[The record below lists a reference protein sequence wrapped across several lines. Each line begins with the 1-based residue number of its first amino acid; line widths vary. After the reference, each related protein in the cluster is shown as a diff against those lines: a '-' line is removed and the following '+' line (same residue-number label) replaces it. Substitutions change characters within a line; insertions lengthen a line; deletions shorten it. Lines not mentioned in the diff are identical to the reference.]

1 MKKDRILKN
10 SLKGLLNK
18 FAENDVIAALEK
30 EYSAEPSSQIPASL
44 IDDTPF
50 IKKVKIPKETLDRF
64 ASSILKNGVF
74 SPLIVRPKGNH
85 YELVLGRKRFQGGKR
100 AGLKE
105 FPCVIIDESDE
116 VVLLTLLADTRDQRE
131 SNVVEMALICQTLY
145 TRFGY
150 TQESLGKLSHQ
161 SRSQITNTLRILRLP
176 DDILDDICLGKLS
189 YGHAKAVA
197 SLSESEIRDLVK
209 RVYEENLSVREVEA
223 IARKEGGK
231 NTTKSPKYS
240 IKDHGKSL
248 TITFESEEEK
258 AKFLKRIA
266 K

>member
-30 EYSAEPSSQIPASL
+30 EYSAEPSRQIPASL

-50 IKKVKIPKETLDRF
+50 IKKAKMPKETLDRF

-131 SNVVEMALICQTLY
+131 SNVVEMALICQALH

-189 YGHAKAVA
+189 YGHAKAIV

-209 RVYEENLSVREVEA
+209 RIYNEKLSVRETEVIAKKEA
-223 IARKEGGK
+223 ISAGIKTKKYAIKEG
-231 NTTKSPKYS
+231 PKT
-240 IKDHGKSL
+240 L
-248 TITFESEEEK
+248 LITFESEEEK
-258 AKFLKRIA
+258 AKFLKRLL

>member
-10 SLKGLLNK
+10 SLRGLLNK

-30 EYSAEPSSQIPASL
+30 EYAHEPSRQIPASL
-44 IDDTPF
+44 IDDVPF

-105 FPCVIIDESDE
+105 FPCVIIDETDE

-131 SNVVEMALICQTLY
+131 SNVVVMELICQTLY
-145 TRFGY
+145 TSFGY
-150 TQESLGKLSHQ
+150 SQESLGKLSHQ

-189 YGHAKAVA
+189 YGHAKAIA
-197 SLSESEIRDLVK
+197 SLSESEIRDVVK
-209 RVYEENLSVREVEA
+209 RVYEEKLSVREVES
-223 IARKEGGK
+223 IVKKEVESVAM
-231 NTTKSPKYS
+231 KSKKYS
-240 IKDHGKSL
+240 IKENKNSVL
-248 TITFESEEEK
+248 ITFENEAEK
-258 AKFLKRIA
+258 AKFLKRFV